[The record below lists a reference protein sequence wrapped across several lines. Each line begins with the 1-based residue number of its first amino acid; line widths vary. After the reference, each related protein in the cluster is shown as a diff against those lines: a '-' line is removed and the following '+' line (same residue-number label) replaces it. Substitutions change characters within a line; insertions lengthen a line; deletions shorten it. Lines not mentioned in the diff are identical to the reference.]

1 VTGFVILDKP
11 EGLSSFQASRAL
23 RRIYNEKKIGHTGT
37 LDPMA
42 TGVLPVALGSATR
55 FIPFIPDED
64 KEYIARFKLGIRTDT
79 LDITGTVIDESDVNV
94 SAFDVENALGS
105 FRGKL
110 MQVPPMYSALSKDGV
125 KLYKLAR
132 QGQTVEREAR
142 EINIYSL
149 ELTCVLEYNEYEIR
163 VACSKGTYIRSL
175 IDDIGVALNT
185 YAVMTKLRR
194 TKSNGFD
201 IKNAVSLDSLSE
213 MPFEKAA
220 ERIINIDAA
229 LSAYPEISVSE
240 AQAKRFLNGGE
251 LSLDRLKPIEAAD
264 GLYRVYS
271 EDGRFLGVGE
281 IQRELF
287 SLFPKRVMNAD
298 DK

>member
-94 SAFDVENALGS
+94 SAFDVKNALGS

>member
-1 VTGFVILDKP
+1 
-11 EGLSSFQASRAL
+11 
-23 RRIYNEKKIGHTGT
+23 
-37 LDPMA
+37 MA

-220 ERIINIDAA
+220 ERIIKIDAA

>member
-1 VTGFVILDKP
+1 MTGFVILDKP